1 MRIAI
6 WLAATAALTFATPLR
21 AERPDCSLFP
31 DTRSRFT
38 CYDNVSRAPPEP
50 AATAETGRAA
60 GRGKAQR
67 RKPRAHHHP
76 TPARRRSP

>member
-6 WLAATAALTFATPLR
+6 WLAATAALTFATSLR
-21 AERPDCSLFP
+21 AERPDCGLFP

-50 AATAETGRAA
+50 AATAPAERPAA
-60 GRGKAQR
+60 AQTQR
-67 RKPRAHHHP
+67 RKSRAHHHP

>member
-6 WLAATAALTFATPLR
+6 WLAATTALTLATPVR

-31 DTRSRFT
+31 DARSRFT

-50 AATAETGRAA
+50 ATSAMPAERPAA
-60 GRGKAQR
+60 AQPQR
-67 RKPRAHHHP
+67 RKPRGHHHL
-76 TPARRRSP
+76 TPARHRSP

>member
-6 WLAATAALTFATPLR
+6 WFAAAGVLMLATPVR

-50 AATAETGRAA
+50 AVTAKPAERPAA
-60 GRGKAQR
+60 AQMHR
-67 RKPRAHHHP
+67 RKPRVHHHL